1 MIIYSNYKFDNPK
14 KVIQAFNNK
23 NFFLALNEIEKLKND
38 FYLVGYISYQAKDIF
53 LNKEISSKKPLLYFE
68 VHKNYNDF
76 TLEEPNKNADLFLK
90 ENITFEEYKKDIE
103 EIKNLISNGTT
114 YEVNYT
120 YSNDVFTNSEGYNL
134 FLNLIKNQK
143 TKYCAYI
150 KNIFEEILSFSPEL
164 FFKIENNKIITKP
177 MKGTVKR
184 KGEDEKEINFLKN
197 DVKNLAENTMIVDL
211 LRNDLSKI
219 KNSKNI
225 TVDKLFE
232 VETHKTLHQMTSTI
246 SASLDEINLKDIL
259 ASIFPCGSITGA
271 PKVSTMEIIDKI
283 ERYKRNIY
291 CGAIGLIH
299 KEKMEFSVPIRI
311 LEKKENKFQFYQGG
325 AIVWK
330 SDVLDEWEECK
341 TKRLFLGENLNFNL
355 IETILIKN
363 NQPQLYFEHLK
374 RLKKSCKE
382 LGFKFNNNL
391 LNQKFENNKIA
402 RIVLN
407 KNGEYKIQ
415 YREIDEIKT
424 RKIIISDEK
433 IYSQNSF
440 LYFKTDFKPWYQK
453 SYDLIKKKE
462 IFDTIYFNEKEELTE
477 GSRSNILIL
486 KNNELLTPKL
496 SSGLLNGIMRQKM
509 LEENKIKEKILHY
522 EDLITSDKIFLIN
535 SIKGLVEVEL

>member
-14 KVIQAFNNK
+14 KVIQAFDNK
-23 NFFLALNEIEKLKND
+23 DFFLALDEIEKLKND

-68 VHKNYNDF
+68 AHKNYNDF

-150 KNIFEEILSFSPEL
+150 KNDFEEILSFSPEL

-184 KGEDEKEINFLKN
+184 KGEDKKEINFLKN

-259 ASIFPCGSITGA
+259 SSIFPCGSITGA

-330 SDVLDEWEECK
+330 SDVLDEWEECR
-341 TKRLFLGENLNFNL
+341 TKRLFLGKNLNFNL

-407 KNGEYKIQ
+407 KNGEYEIQ

-462 IFDTIYFNEKEELTE
+462 IFDTIYFNEKDELTE
-477 GSRSNILIL
+477 GSRTNILIL

-535 SIKGLVEVEL
+535 SIKGMLEVEL

>member
-1 MIIYSNYKFDNPK
+1 MIIYSNYKFDSPK
-14 KVIQAFNNK
+14 KVIQAFNGED
-23 NFFLALNEIEKLKND
+23 FFLCLDEIEKLKND

-53 LNKEISSKKPLLYFE
+53 LNKKISSKKPLLYFE
-68 VHKNYNDF
+68 AHKNFKNF
-76 TLEEPNKNADLFLK
+76 SPKEPDKKANLFLK
-90 ENITFEEYKKDIE
+90 ENITFDEYKKDIE

-120 YSNDVFTNSEGYNL
+120 CSNDVYTDSEGYNL

-143 TKYCAYI
+143 TPYCAYI
-150 KNIFEEILSFSPEL
+150 KNDFEEILSFSPEL

-197 DVKNLAENTMIVDL
+197 DTKNLAENTMIVDL

-259 ASIFPCGSITGA
+259 SSIFPCGSITGA

-291 CGAIGLIH
+291 CGAIGIIH

-330 SDVLDEWEECK
+330 SDVLDEWEECR
-341 TKRLFLGENLNFNL
+341 TKRLFLGKNLNFNL

-374 RLKKSCKE
+374 RLKTSCKE

-407 KNGEYKIQ
+407 KNGEYEIQ

-440 LYFKTDFKPWYQK
+440 LYFKTNFKPWYQK
-453 SYDLIKKKE
+453 SYNLIKKKE
-462 IFDTIYFNEKEELTE
+462 IFDTIYFNEKDELTE

-496 SSGLLNGIMRQKM
+496 SCGLLNGIMRQKM
-509 LEENKIKEKILHY
+509 LQENKIKEKILHY
-522 EDLITSDKIFLIN
+522 EDLIASDKIFLIN

>member
-23 NFFLALNEIEKLKND
+23 DFFLALDEIEKLKND

-150 KNIFEEILSFSPEL
+150 KNDFEEILSFSPEL

-259 ASIFPCGSITGA
+259 SSIFPCGSITGA

-341 TKRLFLGENLNFNL
+341 TKRLFLGKNLNFNL

-407 KNGEYKIQ
+407 KNGEYEIQ

-453 SYDLIKKKE
+453 SYDLIRKKE